1 MTVRRLLVLSATAL
15 AVSTMASYAGPCSN
29 DIDRIQARI
38 DAKVEAVAR
47 AAPPAHE
54 SSGALLHRQPTP
66 GSIAA
71 AESEFGDVSSNTVEV
86 IENAMARA
94 RKADLADDKEGC
106 DRALAEVRQ
115 AIDQ

>member
-1 MTVRRLLVLSATAL
+1 MSIRGLLVLSATAL
-15 AVSTMASYAGPCSN
+15 AVSTMACYAGPCSN
-29 DIDRIQARI
+29 EIDRIQARI

-47 AAPPAHE
+47 AAPPAYE
-54 SSGALLHRQPTP
+54 SSGVLLHRQPTP

-71 AESEFGDVSSNTVEV
+71 AESKLGDVSSSTVEA

-106 DRALAEVRQ
+106 DRALADIRRT
-115 AIDQ
+115 IDK